1 VGKERET
8 SQLRLA
14 ELVIPLALATD
25 LARGQPMEHELR
37 TCLLAVRL
45 GELLGLDEGR
55 LSEVYYVA
63 LLRWIGCTGH
73 AHELSAWFND
83 EIAAHARAATFDFG
97 RPAELITDMVRFAG
111 AGSPPMRRIRTVL
124 AALAG
129 GQKRLEEFF
138 RSGCEVAQNLADQL
152 GFVSDI
158 VYALGRCSNA
168 GTAGD
173 GPKESRARNSRSA
186 PASFRSPKT
195 R

>member
-1 VGKERET
+1 VPLRVKRGWHQAPAKGTITIAANQFGCPYNDQSVGKERET
-8 SQLRLA
+8 SELRLA
-14 ELVIPLALATD
+14 ELVVPLALATD

-111 AGSPPMRRIRTVL
+111 AGSPPMRRIQTVL

-129 GQKRLEEFF
+129 DKRDWK
-138 RSGCEVAQNLADQL
+138 S
-152 GFVSDI
+152 S
-158 VYALGRCSNA
+158 
-168 GTAGD
+168 
-173 GPKESRARNSRSA
+173 SA
-186 PASFRSPKT
+186 PAARSPKT
-195 R
+195 